1 MKDEIIEKLLIDH
14 PIHQLV
20 KFSELDIADKLQEN
34 VGMVVKYRD
43 LYHRELSKL
52 DYLADLMEKLVGL
65 RYKHYRFDSV
75 EAYTKPEIEK
85 YCMPA
90 DKKVLR
96 MKTIIRNQE
105 VRVRFFEMCW
115 KAFEKQSW
123 SMKMF
128 LETLKSY

>member
-1 MKDEIIEKLLIDH
+1 MKEEIIEKLLIDH
-14 PIHQLV
+14 PIHDLV
-20 KFSELDIADKLQEN
+20 KFSELDIADKLREN
-34 VGMVVKYRD
+34 VGQIVKYRD
-43 LYHRELSKL
+43 LYHRELSRL
-52 DYLADLMEKLVGL
+52 DYLTDLMEKLVGL
-65 RYKHYRFDSV
+65 RYKHYRFDAV
-75 EAYTKPEIEK
+75 ETFTKPEIEK

-90 DKKVLR
+90 DKKILL

-105 VRVRFFEMCW
+105 VRVRFFELCW